1 MLAAFVDGLFVST
14 NAGNTFAAVALPS
27 WPAGNL
33 ARLAVD
39 RVKSVPT
46 VAFAFAVKGAG
57 AHLWRRVGATW
68 TKLTTPAGLNI
79 NQAWYDWYVAAS
91 PNNQNQ
97 VYVGAIDAYRGSVSG
112 STVSWTDITT
122 QGNNSIH
129 PDQHCLTFAP
139 NNPQV
144 IYAGNDGGIF
154 RLGNSGATWTA
165 LNKGLGITEIEYMA
179 SDPTT
184 WKWLMAGTQD
194 NGTIRFTGQPFGTTS
209 PMATEAIVG
218 SINLIRISCITRS
231 TECPSSVQL
240 TRETPGPGSRRR
252 QEEGR
257 CSTRRSRYPG

>member
-1 MLAAFVDGLFVST
+1 MEDRWKCSRRLSTAFSCRPTPEIPSLRSLFHPGPW
-14 NAGNTFAAVALPS
+14 AIR
-27 WPAGNL
+27 

-46 VAFAFAVKGAG
+46 VAFAFAAKGAG

-68 TKLTTPAGLNI
+68 IKLTTPAGLNI

-122 QGNNSIH
+122 RGNNSIH

-144 IYAGNDGGIF
+144 VYAGNDGGIF
-154 RLGNSGATWTA
+154 RSGNSGATLDGA
-165 LNKGLGITEIEYMA
+165 
-179 SDPTT
+179 
-184 WKWLMAGTQD
+184 QQ
-194 NGTIRFTGQPFGTTS
+194 R
-209 PMATEAIVG
+209 
-218 SINLIRISCITRS
+218 TRHH
-231 TECPSSVQL
+231 
-240 TRETPGPGSRRR
+240 
-252 QEEGR
+252 
-257 CSTRRSRYPG
+257 